1 MEKYRISQIEQ
12 KAEAWKQRTKGIQEI
27 ITDHDFPRRVARMTT
42 EEAEKGL
49 DEKGHCKYQVT

>member
-27 ITDHDFPRRVARMTT
+27 VTDQDFPRVARMTT

-49 DEKGHCKYQVT
+49 DE